1 MMSTK
6 NQTRHYTRSHKSR
19 ARRCNGFPKWPRA
32 RLRTDQGRGRPDR
45 LYTLLHDEGYSSLAT
60 VFNPEFRRLPA
71 EDTLTVARDV
81 IGSYPYAFYRVEQG
95 ALDFATQ
102 VSPLIRRECDAV
114 DALLW

>member
-1 MMSTK
+1 MVSRSGPAHDYG
-6 NQTRHYTRSHKSR
+6 QTREEVVRIAS
-19 ARRCNGFPKWPRA
+19 N
-32 RLRTDQGRGRPDR
+32 
-45 LYTLLHDEGYSSLAT
+45 TLLHDEGYSSLAT

-71 EDTLTVARDV
+71 EDTLTVAPDV